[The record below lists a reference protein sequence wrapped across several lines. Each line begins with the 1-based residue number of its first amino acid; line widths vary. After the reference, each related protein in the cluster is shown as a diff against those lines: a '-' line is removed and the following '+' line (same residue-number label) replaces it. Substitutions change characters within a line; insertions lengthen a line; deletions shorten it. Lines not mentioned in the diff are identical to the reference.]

1 MYLPNKYTK
10 WYYKIINRAQ
20 ARDIVGGYFE
30 KHHII
35 PRSLGGDNRKE
46 NIVRLTAREHFI
58 CHWILHI
65 LFPKN
70 DKLFMAFHMM
80 CLVSSQNQKRYTPSS
95 RIVEYAKI
103 ERSKRM
109 KGKPGY
115 WENKKRPDISGENH
129 PTFKKP
135 SLKTRISE
143 KLMGHQVSEE
153 SKKKISNSNKG
164 KISWNSGKKT
174 GSLSDEHK
182 LKISKSN
189 SGKPKGKMKEETKE
203 KLRSV
208 QLNKSS
214 SAKKIIQKDENGEI
228 IQFFNSI
235 KEAKE
240 KTGFTRII
248 DGLKGRRKF
257 VNGFIWEY
265 YGI

>member
-1 MYLPNKYTK
+1 MNYR
-10 WYYKIINRAQ
+10 KIYNQIIDK
-20 ARDIVGGYFE
+20 ARDRNIDGYFE
-30 KHHII
+30 IHHII
-35 PRSLGGDNRKE
+35 PSSVGGRNTEE
-46 NIVRLTAREHFI
+46 NKVKLTAREHFI
-58 CHWILHI
+58 CHWILHV
-65 LFPKN
+65 LFPEN

-80 CLVSSQNQKRYTPSS
+80 CLVGSQNQKRYTPSS
-95 RIVEYAKI
+95 RIIEYAKI
-103 ERSKRM
+103 EKSNRM

-115 WENKKRPDISGENH
+115 WKDKKRPEISGENH
-129 PTFKKP
+129 PTFKDQ
-135 SLKTRISE
+135 SLKKRISK
-143 KLMGHQVSEE
+143 KLMNHPVSEE
-153 SKKKISNSNKG
+153 TRERISNSNKG
-164 KISWNSGKKT
+164 KSPWNEGKKT

-189 SGKPKGKMKEETKE
+189 LGKSNGKMKEETKE
-203 KLRSV
+203 KLRNI

-214 SAKKIIQKDENGEI
+214 SAKKIIQKDGNGEV

-257 VNGFIWEY
+257 INGFIWEY